1 MSLAAAL
8 SRISVDRAAQLT
20 LELCAIDSP
29 TGDTAAVSDRL
40 ATELRD
46 LGMEVELFL
55 RFPATP
61 VVIGRLRGA
70 QPGPTL
76 ILNGHL
82 DTVPIPHE
90 PAERKDGRVYGRG
103 TIDMKGPI
111 VAAVEALRAAQEA
124 GLQFHGDVLLC
135 AHGLHEA
142 PGGHAEDLIAALQEG
157 AIQGDAAMVLE
168 VGADALPVAGLGSGI
183 YRAHFR
189 RAEDV
194 THELMTPA
202 GTPHPATAVAEAVLA
217 LQAYREQ
224 LAAMPLEHIGPES
237 VFIGQVHSGDF
248 FNRFSNHAW
257 IEGTRRYGPEGT
269 AEESAAQLRA
279 LLEPIAQRH
288 GLRFDLDFEKVRDG
302 FRVPLDHP
310 LVDALRGAY
319 EAENGRAL
327 PIEGIR
333 IVADAPVFQK
343 VGGIPCVYHGC
354 RGTSAHGDVEWV
366 DEIELLHGARV
377 YLRTIAG
384 YLGVSGGDTPT
395 P

>member
-1 MSLAAAL
+1 MSLEAAL
-8 SRISVDRAAQLT
+8 SRISVDRAAQLA
-20 LELCAIDSP
+20 LELVAIDSP
-29 TGDTAAVSDRL
+29 TGDTAAVSARL
-40 ATELRD
+40 AEELRG

-55 RFPATP
+55 RYPATP

-70 QPGPTL
+70 KPGPTL

-82 DTVPIPHE
+82 DTVPIPHA
-90 PAERKDGRVYGRG
+90 PAERRDGRVYGRG

-111 VAAVEALRAAQEA
+111 AAAVEALRAAREA
-124 GLQFHGDVLLC
+124 ELELAGDVLLV

-157 AIQGDAAMVLE
+157 AVTGDAAVVLE

-202 GTPHPATAVAEAVLA
+202 GTPHPALAAAEAVLA
-217 LQAYREQ
+217 LQAYRER
-224 LAAMPLEHIGPES
+224 LAAVELEYIGPES

-257 IEGTRRYGPEGT
+257 IEGTRRYGPDGT
-269 AEESAAQLRA
+269 AEESAAELRA
-279 LLEPIAQRH
+279 LLEPIAARH
-288 GLRFDLDFEKVRDG
+288 GLLFSLDFEKVRDG

-310 LVDALRGAY
+310 LVDALRGAF
-319 EAENGRAL
+319 EAETGRAL
-327 PIEGIR
+327 PITGIR

-343 VGGIPCVYHGC
+343 VGGIPCLYHGLE
-354 RGTSAHGDVEWV
+354 GHGAHGDVEWV
-366 DEIELLHGARV
+366 AEAELLRGARV
-377 YLRTIAG
+377 YLRMIAA
-384 YLGVSGGDTPT
+384 YLGE
-395 P
+395 